1 MKRIMAAVDPYE
13 TFWDLHESG
22 YEVGTKLEGIIN
34 DLGYYED
41 FFPEEGDPT
50 ATDDQYEEVLDIY
63 RGKGGSID
71 TYSEDD
77 VLEKV
82 MDACYD
88 LGDVRS
94 FEDAGLL
101 TNNKGFVLTING
113 QQYQFE
119 LLGSF

>member
-22 YEVGTKLEGIIN
+22 YEVGTKLESIIN
-34 DLGYYED
+34 DLGYFED
-41 FFPEEGDPT
+41 FFPDEGDPT
-50 ATDDQYEEVLDIY
+50 ATDDQYEEVLDVY
-63 RGKGGSID
+63 RGKGGRTES
-71 TYSEDD
+71 YSEDD